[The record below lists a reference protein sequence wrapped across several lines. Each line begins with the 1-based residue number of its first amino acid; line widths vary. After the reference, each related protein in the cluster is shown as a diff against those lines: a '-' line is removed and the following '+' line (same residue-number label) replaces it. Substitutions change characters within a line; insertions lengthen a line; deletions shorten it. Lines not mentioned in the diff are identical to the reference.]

1 MKTLALL
8 AIFFLLT
15 YTKGYSAQLS
25 PDAKISLLTCAPGDE
40 IYSYFGHSAI
50 RINDPQT
57 GIDYVFNYGVF
68 SFDAP
73 NFIWRFVRGE
83 TDYMLAGQRMASF
96 MASYHEEQRSVY
108 EQVLNISETEKQI
121 LFDRLM
127 ENAKAENR
135 VYRYRHFSDNCST
148 RVRDQ
153 FENCVSHHLQYD
165 SLNDARLTYRQLI
178 DQYVPGNSWNGF
190 GIKIALGI
198 PADKLTTYSEKMF
211 LPDYLLKS
219 MTGAKVVRNGIAAL
233 FVSPQMTIFEANP
246 VLSDFSFNSP
256 AVILNLI
263 LILVASLTYLEH
275 RRKRRM
281 IGLDFLTF
289 FSIGFA
295 GILLT
300 FLCFFS
306 ELEATGSNL
315 NLIWALPTHFIV
327 AFLWLFPSLRPKL
340 GWYLKFT
347 AGIVILFLILMPF
360 LPQVFHWLV
369 VPICLMILLRTGGS
383 LKLKHYLIPSKA

>member
-1 MKTLALL
+1 MKS
-8 AIFFLLT
+8 FVLLT
-15 YTKGYSAQLS
+15 IFSLLIYLQGYSVQLS
-25 PDAKISLLTCAPGDE
+25 PEAKISLLTCAPGDE

-50 RINDPQT
+50 RINDPKSA
-57 GIDYVFNYGVF
+57 IDYVFNYGVF

-96 MASYHEEQRSVY
+96 MESYHEEQRSVF

-127 ENAKAENR
+127 ENAKTENR

-165 SLNDARLTYRQLI
+165 SLNDARLTYRQLV

-198 PADKLTTYSEKMF
+198 PADKLTTYSEKIF

-219 MTGAKVVRNGIAAL
+219 MTGAKVIQNGMTTR
-233 FVSPQMTIFEANP
+233 FVLPQTTLFEAKP
-246 VLSDFSFNSP
+246 LRSDFSFNSP

-263 LILVASLTYLEH
+263 LILITGLTYLEY
-275 RRKRRM
+275 RRKIRM
-281 IGLDFLTF
+281 ISLDFLTF

-315 NLIWALPTHFIV
+315 NLIWALPTHFV
-327 AFLWLFPSLRPKL
+327 FAFLWLIPALRPKL

-383 LKLKHYLIPSKA
+383 LKLKHYLIPSKG